1 MGEEPSTSGSAAS
14 GATVIRAASDPET
27 IREEIDA
34 TRQQLGD
41 TIEALAEK
49 TDLRAQ
55 AKHEL
60 EKTKAYVSEKKD
72 DLLAQEGGPAREGD
86 GGLAG
91 ERRVGRQP
99 GRSEGSREPGPAR
112 GDQRLCARLGGR
124 AAVKALQSDLKTA
137 DGLGAAVIDEWALH
151 VLVASA

>member
-34 TRQQLGD
+34 TRQELGD

-55 AKHEL
+55 AKHKL

-72 DLLAQEGGPAREGD
+72 DLVRKKGDLLGKATEGSPKSVVSAANQASQKARENRVP
-86 GGLAG
+86 LAAISAFALG
-91 ERRVGRQP
+91 WAVGR
-99 GRSEGSREPGPAR
+99 RSMRCSQTSRP
-112 GDQRLCARLGGR
+112 Q
-124 AAVKALQSDLKTA
+124 VDLA
-137 DGLGAAVIDEWALH
+137 PQ
-151 VLVASA
+151 

>member
-27 IREEIDA
+27 IREQINA
-34 TRQQLGD
+34 TRQELGD

-72 DLLAQEGGPAREGD
+72 DLLGKKEDLLGKAREVSPESVVSAANQAAQKARENPVQVAAISAFALGW
-86 GGLAG
+86 A
-91 ERRVGRQP
+91 VGR
-99 GRSEGSREPGPAR
+99 RSRRCSQTSRPEM
-112 GDQRLCARLGGR
+112 
-124 AAVKALQSDLKTA
+124 DLA
-137 DGLGAAVIDEWALH
+137 PQ
-151 VLVASA
+151 